1 MAIPLASLHPQEAG
15 RPQADALGSVAAL
28 AADRAARSQRRPEG
42 GERRSVAARMSA
54 ARQKV
59 RPAPFP

>member
-1 MAIPLASLHPQEAG
+1 
-15 RPQADALGSVAAL
+15 VAAL

-42 GERRSVAARMSA
+42 GERRSVAARLSA